1 MTMSTNILF
10 SSPPNYGPPVINT
23 EYAYKCFPV
32 RKFKQGNDDGKSKR
46 MFMRL
51 LASFDVRLAAL
62 RKTSL
67 FEFDRALSF
76 SSFD

>member
-1 MTMSTNILF
+1 MTVSLNGCLCDF
-10 SSPPNYGPPVINT
+10 
-23 EYAYKCFPV
+23 
-32 RKFKQGNDDGKSKR
+32 
-46 MFMRL
+46 